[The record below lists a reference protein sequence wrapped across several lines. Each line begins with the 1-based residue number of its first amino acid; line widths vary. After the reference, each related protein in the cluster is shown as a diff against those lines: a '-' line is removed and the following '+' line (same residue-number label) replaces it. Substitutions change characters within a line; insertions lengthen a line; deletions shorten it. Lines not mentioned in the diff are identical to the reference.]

1 MSTGS
6 TCPLCDAVS
15 DTVFHRDPDRDYLRC
30 AVCRLVFV
38 PSDRLPS
45 ADIERAVYD
54 RHQNDPGDAGYR
66 AFLGRLFH
74 PLRDRL
80 APGSRGL
87 DFGSGPGP
95 TLSVMF
101 EEAGH
106 MMAIFDPI
114 YAPDP
119 SVFDRRY
126 DFITATEV
134 LEHIHHPAVDLAR
147 LWDCLKPGGWLGVM
161 TKLVIDAERFARW
174 HYRLDPT
181 HVRFYSRPT
190 FEWLAR
196 HWGATVVF
204 VATDA
209 AIFRKPARTD

>member
-1 MSTGS
+1 
-6 TCPLCDAVS
+6 LCGVPADS
-15 DTVFHRDPDRDYLRC
+15 VFHRDPDRDYLACDR
-30 AVCRLVFV
+30 CRLVFV
-38 PSDRLPS
+38 PSTQLPS
-45 ADIERAVYD
+45 AQTERAVYD
-54 RHQNDPGDAGYR
+54 LHQNDPGDAGYR

-80 APGSRGL
+80 RPGSLGL

-106 MMAIFDPI
+106 AMRIYDPF
-114 YAPDP
+114 YAPDRT
-119 SVFDRRY
+119 VFDQRY
-126 DFITATEV
+126 DFITVTEV
-134 LEHIHHPAVDLAR
+134 LEHVHHPAAELAR
-147 LWDCLKPGGWLGVM
+147 LWNCLNPGGWLGVM
-161 TKLVIDAERFARW
+161 TKMAIDPARFARW

-196 HWGATVVF
+196 HWNATADF
-204 VATDA
+204 VAADA
-209 AIFRKPARTD
+209 VIFQKPASPD